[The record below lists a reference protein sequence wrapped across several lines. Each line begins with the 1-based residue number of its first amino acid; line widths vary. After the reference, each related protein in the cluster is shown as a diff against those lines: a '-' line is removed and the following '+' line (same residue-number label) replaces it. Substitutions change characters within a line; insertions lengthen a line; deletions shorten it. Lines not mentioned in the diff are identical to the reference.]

1 MRDIIE
7 RTIWESAITLIGEL
21 EKLQAENDILSK
33 MDANEVMEYKAL
45 NNYKINNPILNGA
58 EVEVSKYFIFD
69 KELNIIRTE
78 TFE

>member
-1 MRDIIE
+1 MYRII
-7 RTIWESAITLIGEL
+7 
-21 EKLQAENDILSK
+21 
-33 MDANEVMEYKAL
+33 
-45 NNYKINNPILNGA
+45 A

>member
-1 MRDIIE
+1 VRDIFE

>member
-1 MRDIIE
+1 MSIFEGIQKVSDE
-7 RTIWESAITLIGEL
+7 
-21 EKLQAENDILSK
+21 
-33 MDANEVMEYKAL
+33 
-45 NNYKINNPILNGA
+45 ILNEWDNLEEGNLDLIKNASA